1 MAKPSTRNMR
11 LTVAASVVFVASM
24 VGMSF
29 AAVPLY
35 KIFCQVTGTAGTTRR
50 ATVAPTPIDRMIT
63 VRFDANVANGL
74 GWTFRPEVREV
85 KVKLGEVGHIS
96 FVAVNR
102 GSAAITGS
110 AAFNVSPL
118 DAGAYFNKIA
128 CFCFT
133 DHTLAP
139 GERAELPVSFFVDPK
154 MVDDNNL
161 STTDTLTLSYTFYP
175 AVNQPKPVAAA
186 VDGANKGG

>member
-1 MAKPSTRNMR
+1 MARPSTRNMR

-85 KVKLGEVGHIS
+85 KVKLGEVGHIN

-154 MVDDNNL
+154 MADDNNL

-175 AVNQPKPVAAA
+175 AVNQPKPVAAT